1 MTVRRAASWLSIL
14 TLPALCMAA
23 PLAWAAP
30 GSASAPTT
38 LCVWDPLGSSGPLTE
53 GAKDYTLAMQKQG
66 VNLGIKAYTDEHV
79 ASEEFK
85 VGMCDALMATSL
97 RTKPYNAVTAAM
109 DYGGAATIVR
119 DGTVDMAASYQVVH
133 KAMQVF
139 ASPAGAKLNVQER
152 FEVVGIVPFGP
163 IYTWVRDRTLFKRG
177 FAGTRMAAF
186 DHDKAQAY
194 VIAAIGAQP
203 VSADT
208 HNFATK
214 FNNGGLDVIF
224 APAVAYKP
232 LEIGKG
238 MGTQG
243 GVSRLPLAF
252 SSMQIVVKRDK
263 FPDGFGEQSRQYW
276 LDHYEAILSSVK
288 KAEADVPP
296 ALWVNFQP
304 EEATAFVKGQ
314 RDMRVELANKGFY
327 NKQGLKLMKRVRCS
341 VYGEAAECSTPSEID
356 W

>member
-1 MTVRRAASWLSIL
+1 MPIRRPTTWL
-14 TLPALCMAA
+14 ALCLAA
-23 PLAWAAP
+23 PLCWAA
-30 GSASAPTT
+30 GSTPVS
-38 LCVWDPLGSSGPLTE
+38 LCVWDPLGNSGPLTE
-53 GAKDYTLAMQKQG
+53 GAKDYALAMQKHG
-66 VNLGIKAYTDEHV
+66 VDLGIKSYTDEHV
-79 ASEEFK
+79 ASEEFR
-85 VGMCDALMATSL
+85 VGVCDGLMATSL
-97 RTKPYNAVTAAM
+97 RTKLYNPVTAAM

-119 DGTVDMAASYQVVH
+119 DGVVDMASSYQVIQ
-133 KAMQVF
+133 KALQIF
-139 ASPAGAKLNVQER
+139 ASAAGAKLNVQDR

-163 IYTWVRDRTLFKRG
+163 IYTWARDRTVFKRG

-186 DHDKAQAY
+186 DHDKTQAY

-232 LEIGKG
+232 LEFAKG

-243 GVSRLPLAF
+243 GVSHLPLAF
-252 SSMQIVVKRDK
+252 STMQIVVTRGK
-263 FPDGFGEQSRQYW
+263 FPEGFGQQSRQYW
-276 LDHYEAILSSVK
+276 LDHYEPIMNSVR
-288 KAEADVPP
+288 KAEADVPA
-296 ALWVNFQP
+296 ALWVDYPPQ
-304 EEATAFVKGQ
+304 EAAAFVAGQ
-314 RDMRVELANKGFY
+314 RDMRIELANKGFY

-341 VYGEAAECSTPSEID
+341 VYSAAAECGNQAEID